1 MSEILLANSAMDH
14 QSPLDA
20 PRKPWQK
27 RLYGNEGYADNYTDP
42 SFLQELQKNLHVK
55 TFTVLE
61 AICGASIL
69 THQISII
76 CAFLL
81 VFFHLF
87 KDIAQPSAM
96 LLLSGAATIT
106 GYLLVYIR
114 RQWTGC
120 HVADGTLFD
129 DLKTTLSA
137 LAFGFIMSPMLHT
150 LTFSIST
157 DTIYTVT
164 FFVFILHL
172 VCYDYGL
179 PAAVVSSA
187 ISLNAVYFGSICLAS
202 RLATSMHAY
211 ALLVVAIVMFALY
224 PRFLSTICDHRNTTT
239 ILSLA
244 IFFVIDGIYLWLYS
258 KSLFCVYVIGVVFIN
273 LCCPV
278 IFCYL
283 HKHKDNI
290 HGPWDEAVVDV
301 VASDLPKKI
310 Q

>member
-1 MSEILLANSAMDH
+1 MAQITGERPHI
-14 QSPLDA
+14 
-20 PRKPWQK
+20 KPWKK

-42 SFLQELQKNLHVK
+42 SFLQDLQKNLNVK
-55 TFTVLE
+55 TFTVSQ
-61 AICGASIL
+61 AIFGASKL

-76 CAFLL
+76 CSFLL
-81 VFFHLF
+81 IYFHLH
-87 KDIAQPSAM
+87 KGNVQPTD
-96 LLLSGAATIT
+96 LLLTSGVFTIS

-114 RQWTGC
+114 RKWTGIRT
-120 HVADGTLFD
+120 ADGTLFD

-164 FFVFILHL
+164 FFVFVLHL

-179 PAAVVSSA
+179 PANVVSSA

-202 RLATSMHAY
+202 RLTTSVHAY
-211 ALLVVAIVMFALY
+211 ALLVMAIVMFALY
-224 PRFLSTICDHRNTTT
+224 SRFLIAISIQSNVIITV
-239 ILSLA
+239 SLA
-244 IFFVIDGIYLWLYS
+244 IFFSINCICLWIYS
-258 KSLFCVYVIGVVFIN
+258 MSLFCVYVIGMCFIN
-273 LCCPV
+273 FVCPI

-301 VASDLPKKI
+301 IPDGLPKKV